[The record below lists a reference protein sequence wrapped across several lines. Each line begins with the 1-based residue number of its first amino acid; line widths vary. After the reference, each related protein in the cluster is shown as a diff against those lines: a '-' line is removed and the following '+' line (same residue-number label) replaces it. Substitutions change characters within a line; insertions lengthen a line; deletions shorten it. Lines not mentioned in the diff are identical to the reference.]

1 MKLAVIFLSLSAA
14 NAADA
19 NPIGKVIQ
27 LLTDLQAK
35 IIGEG
40 EAAQKAY
47 VEYSE
52 WCEERSANLEFDI
65 KTENAQI
72 AELKATIAEESA
84 LIDSLSAK
92 IDELAAEIATDE
104 ADLKAARAIR

>member
-1 MKLAVIFLSLSAA
+1 MKMSSAFYLFTVTVA
-14 NAADA
+14 TSGGIASASDA
-19 NPIGKVIQ
+19 TPIGKVIQ
-27 LLTDLQAK
+27 LLSDLETK

-40 EAAQKAY
+40 EGAQKAY

-52 WCEERSANLEFDI
+52 WCEERSANLQFDI

-72 AELKATIAEESA
+72 AELKATIAEEAA

-92 IDELAAEIATDE
+92 IDQLA
-104 ADLKAARAIR
+104 